1 MINFFFEDCE
11 STSFRDENQLLKT
24 PQVVER
30 EGFKLGFLNIIF
42 CSDRY
47 LLLLNKQHLN
57 HDYFTDIITF
67 PFVDEKIISGDLFIS
82 LDRVSENAETQKVS
96 KQKELARVVIHGILH
111 LCGYNDKQEEEVAM
125 MRSKEKEYL
134 NLIGFT

>member
-11 STSFRDENQLLKT
+11 STSFIDEKQLLKT
-24 PQVVER
+24 PQVVEK
-30 EGFKLGFLNIIF
+30 EGFNMGFLNIIF

-47 LLLLNKQHLN
+47 LLLLNRQHLN

-82 LDRVSENAETQKVS
+82 LDRVSENAETQNVS

-111 LCGYNDKQEEEVAM
+111 LCGYNDKQEEEVIT
-125 MRSKEKEYL
+125 MRTKEKEYL
-134 NLIGFT
+134 SLIGFT